1 MSKLL
6 KLLKNIV
13 PLGLG
18 LYLVYFSFANTSE
31 DDRAQIFAA
40 IKQADLKFVFLSL
53 VFGALS
59 HLSRA
64 YRWNFLLKPLGYQPS
79 FIIRTLTVL
88 IAYFSNLGIPRSGE
102 VLRATA
108 LATYAG
114 VPFQKGFGT
123 IVTERIIDLILLFS
137 FIGLGFLLHSELLLE
152 IIGNPTFNS
161 YILLWLI
168 VGVGLFFVFIRML
181 KRSQKVWATK
191 IIRFF
196 NGLWLGM
203 LSVRFMKNKWAFI
216 AHTLFIWLM
225 YLMMFWVVTF
235 SLPETSGLSLSAI
248 VPAFIAGGFAMSA
261 TNGGIGLYPLAVAAV
276 LQAFAIPYPQALAFG
291 WVMWTGQTIMVVIFG
306 SLSFLLLPIFSKK

>member
-1 MSKLL
+1 MSKFL

-18 LYLVYFSFANTSE
+18 LYLVYYSFTNTSE
-31 DDRAQIFAA
+31 EDRAQIFAA
-40 IKQADLKFVFLSL
+40 IKQADLKYVFLSL

-79 FIIRTLTVL
+79 FILRTLTVM
-88 IAYFSNLGIPRSGE
+88 ISYFSNLGIPRSGE

-108 LATYAG
+108 LATYSD

-137 FIGLGFLLHSELLLE
+137 FIGFGFLLQRELLLE
-152 IIGNPTFNS
+152 VIGNPTFNTYS
-161 YILLWLI
+161 LFWVSVALL
-168 VGVGLFFVFIRML
+168 LFFVCIRKL
-181 KRSQKVWATK
+181 KRSQKAWAKK
-191 IIRFF
+191 IVDFF
-196 NGLWLGM
+196 NGLWTGM
-203 LSVRFMKNKWAFI
+203 LSVSTMKNKWTFI
-216 AHTLFIWLM
+216 GHTLFIWLM

-235 SLPETSGLSLSAI
+235 ALPETSGLSLSAI
-248 VPAFIAGGFAMSA
+248 ISAFIAGGFAMSA
-261 TNGGIGLYPLAVAAV
+261 TNGGIGLFPLAVAAV
-276 LQAFAIPYPQALAFG
+276 LQAFDVPYTQALAFG
-291 WVMWTGQTIMVVIFG
+291 WVMWTGQTMMVVVFG